1 MPSHKPLENAT
12 MMRYVLAK
20 IVESQILT
28 TLCAFAAIGIIG
40 LIYDLCSL
48 KMQKRFG
55 KKYLS
60 KYKELRYSSTFDE
73 KCYQWLLHKL
83 DRMQTEMGEYG
94 IIDHY
99 KPAYSAN
106 VIPNYLALRNT
117 LQNIKTP
124 IADLAGTQ
132 ALLERYIGA
141 LDNQISKKWKE
152 MFNPLVWLTR
162 AVRLILLDGPLW
174 IFRSVGLMSDNT
186 ENKIRNHSLVNPITG
201 VISLFYFFASLAS
214 LLSGWD
220 PLVKFLSRIFDWLR
234 SIGIN

>member
-1 MPSHKPLENAT
+1 
-12 MMRYVLAK
+12 MMKYLLAK
-20 IVESQILT
+20 IVESEILT
-28 TLCAFAAIGIIG
+28 VFCALAAIGIIG

-60 KYKELRYSSTFDE
+60 KYKQLRYSSTFDE

-152 MFNPLVWLTR
+152 MFNPLAWLTR
-162 AVRLILLDGPLW
+162 AVRLIVCDGPLW
-174 IFRSVGLMSDNT
+174 IFRSIGLISDNT
-186 ENKIRNHSLVNPITG
+186 QNKIRNHSLVTRIVGAITFLG
-201 VISLFYFFASLAS
+201 SLAS
-214 LLSGWD
+214 IVSGWNS
-220 PLVKFLSRIFDWLR
+220 LVKFLSQIFGWLR